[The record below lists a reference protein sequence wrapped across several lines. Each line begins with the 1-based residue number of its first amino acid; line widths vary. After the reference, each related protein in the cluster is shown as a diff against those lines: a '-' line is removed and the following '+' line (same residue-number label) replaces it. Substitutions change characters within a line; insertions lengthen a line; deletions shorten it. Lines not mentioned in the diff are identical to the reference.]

1 MFKNFCDL
9 RVWEGF
15 NTTMAHIIEGEFDY
29 FPGRPLGLYMKIS
42 NTEAIWLRTGQK
54 REFDP
59 NQNVKVVELV
69 IAIK

>member
-1 MFKNFCDL
+1 
-9 RVWEGF
+9 
-15 NTTMAHIIEGEFDY
+15 MAHIIEGEFDY